1 MPHTRR
7 IRFYDIINEGTK
19 LLLNSENLSQT
30 IDVFLTVI
38 REETGVDRIYIFKE
52 KTGEQG
58 ESLID
63 QIHEVCAEGI
73 EPQIDNPDLSNFPWI
88 DYTPRWVNHFNES
101 LPIVGHI
108 ADYPEDERAILEPQD
123 IQSLLAVPI
132 RFKKR
137 LMGFI
142 GFDSVR
148 ERRDWD
154 EHEISLLQSVAS
166 VIGALWQ
173 REEKETETRAAYER
187 LQQSEETFRVFAEN
201 LSDAIWIRKLGTGE
215 AIFQNKATEAIY
227 GVSPEDYVSDANGF
241 LDFIPEE
248 DRPRI
253 YAKHQEYLKGKP
265 FEEEHR
271 IRRKDGEVRWVS
283 AKGFRI
289 QSSNGPDLLAGVV
302 RDVTER
308 KRVLSEVTKARDK
321 AEELSRLKTAL
332 LTSIS
337 HEFRTPVTGI
347 VGFAS
352 LLRDNL
358 QHDPKGLEYLTFI
371 ENSVTRLSN
380 TLEAIMEYSVI
391 DSKNVE
397 NFPRAIQIS
406 KALSDYIDTY
416 RSKAHAK
423 DLYLQVEWPAKDSII
438 VDPVILKIILKHLLD
453 NSIKFTSVGGIRLL
467 MAVEAGELV
476 MTVRDSGIGIPKA
489 MMSSIFEVFRQGSEG
504 MSRMFEGNGLG
515 LSIVNKY
522 IDYLNGS
529 VTVDSVEGEYTTFT
543 IRIPVTV
550 VEQAGE
556 APKSDFKRIL
566 YIEDDAMIQM
576 LAKRSLTRYD
586 VVTYFSA
593 ESALEHIVNDSYDA
607 VMLDVNL
614 GGGMNGV
621 SLCKL
626 IRLLPNF
633 KNVPIAA
640 ITASGLDPDE
650 SYYQA
655 GFTHYLPKP
664 FDSNQLIAFVDDMVR
679 STVPIQ

>member
-1 MPHTRR
+1 MPHSQR
-7 IRFYDIINEGTK
+7 ILFYDMINEGTK

-30 IDVFLTVI
+30 IDVFLSVV
-38 REETGVDRIYIFKE
+38 RDETGVDRIYIFRE
-52 KTGEQG
+52 KTGDQG
-58 ESLID
+58 ESLVD

-73 EPQIDNPDLSNFPWI
+73 EPQIDNPDLSNFPWM

-154 EHEISLLQSVAS
+154 ETEISLLQSVAS

-173 REEKETETRAAYER
+173 REEKETETRAAYEQ

-215 AIFQNKATEAIY
+215 AIFQNKATETIY
-227 GVSPEDYVSDANGF
+227 GVSPEEYASDANGF

-265 FEEEHR
+265 FDEEHR
-271 IRRKDGEVRWVS
+271 IRRKDGEIRWVN

-289 QSSNGPDLLAGVV
+289 SSSNGPDLLAGVV

-332 LTSIS
+332 MTSIS

-358 QHDPKGLEYLTFI
+358 QNDPKGLEYLTFI

-406 KALSDYIDTY
+406 KTLSDYIDSY

-423 DLYLQVEWPAKDSII
+423 DLYLQVEWPTQDSIV

-467 MAVEAGELV
+467 MTVEAGELV
-476 MTVRDSGIGIPKA
+476 MTVRDSGIGIPKD
-489 MMSSIFEVFRQGSEG
+489 MMTNIFEVFRQGSEG

-522 IDYLNGS
+522 VDYLNGA
-529 VTVDSVEGEYTTFT
+529 VTVDSVEGEYTIFT

-576 LAKRSLTRYD
+576 LAKRSLSRYD

-593 ESALEHIVNDSYDA
+593 ESALEHIVNETFDA

-633 KNVPIAA
+633 KNIPIAA

-679 STVPIQ
+679 SIVPIQ

>member
-7 IRFYDIINEGTK
+7 IRFYDMINEGTK

-30 IDVFLTVI
+30 IDVFLSVI
-38 REETGVDRIYIFKE
+38 RDETDVDRIYIFKE
-52 KTGEQG
+52 KTGPDGQ
-58 ESLID
+58 SLID

-73 EPQIDNPDLSNFPWI
+73 EPQLDNPDLSNFPWI
-88 DYTPRWVNHFNES
+88 DYTPRWVNNFNEA

-108 ADYPEDERAILEPQD
+108 ADYPEDERAILEPQE

-148 ERRDWD
+148 HRRDWD

-173 REEKETETRAAYER
+173 REDKEAETRAAYER

-201 LSDAIWIRKLGTGE
+201 LSDAIWIRKMGTGE
-215 AIFQNKATEAIY
+215 AIFQNKATETIY
-227 GVSPEDYVSDANGF
+227 GVSPEEYASDANGF

-253 YAKHQEYLKGKP
+253 YAKHQDYLKGKP

-271 IRRKDGEVRWVS
+271 IRRKDGEMRWVS

-289 QSSNGPDLLAGVV
+289 SSSNGPDLLAGVV
-302 RDVTER
+302 RDITER

-332 LTSIS
+332 MTSIS

-406 KALSDYIDTY
+406 KALSDYIDQY

-423 DLYLQVEWPAKDSII
+423 DLYLQVEWPKQDSII

-467 MAVEAGELV
+467 LSVESGDLV
-476 MTVRDSGIGIPKA
+476 LTVRDSGIGIPKA

-504 MSRMFEGNGLG
+504 MSRLFEGNGLG

-522 IDYLNGS
+522 VDYLNGS
-529 VTVDSVEGEYTTFT
+529 VSVDSVEGEYTTFT

-593 ESALEHIVNDSYDA
+593 ESALEHIVNDTYDA

-633 KNVPIAA
+633 KTVPIAA

-679 STVPIQ
+679 SSVPIQ

>member
-1 MPHTRR
+1 MPHNKR

-52 KTGEQG
+52 KTGPQG

-63 QIHEVCAEGI
+63 QINEVCAEGI
-73 EPQIDNPDLSNFPWI
+73 EPQLDNPDLSNFPWTE
-88 DYTPRWVNHFNES
+88 YTPRWVNEFNES
-101 LPIVGHI
+101 RPIVGHI

-154 EHEISLLQSVAS
+154 EHEITLLQSVAS

-201 LSDAIWIRKLGTGE
+201 LSDAIWIRKLETGE
-215 AIFQNKATEAIY
+215 AIFQNRATETIY
-227 GVSPEDYVSDANGF
+227 GVSPEEYVSDANGF

-289 QSSNGPDLLAGVV
+289 SSSTGPDLLAGVV
-302 RDVTER
+302 RDITER

-358 QHDPKGLEYLTFI
+358 QNDPKGLEYLTFI

-406 KALSDYIDTY
+406 KALSDHIDQY

-423 DLYLQVEWPAKDSII
+423 DLYLQVEWPSHDNII

-453 NSIKFTSVGGIRLL
+453 NSIKFTSVGGIRVLFKI
-467 MAVEAGELV
+467 EGGELLISV
-476 MTVRDSGIGIPKA
+476 KDSGIGIPKA

-522 IDYLNGS
+522 VDYLNGS
-529 VTVDSVEGEYTTFT
+529 VTVDSQEGEQTTFT
-543 IRIPVTV
+543 VRLPVTV
-550 VEQAGE
+550 VEQSGE
-556 APKSDFKRIL
+556 VPKSDFKRVL

-593 ESALEHIVNDSYDA
+593 ESALEHIVNEKFDA

-614 GGGMNGV
+614 GGGMTGV
-621 SLCKL
+621 AMCKL
-626 IRLLPNF
+626 IRMLPNF

-679 STVPIQ
+679 SEVQSN

>member
-1 MPHTRR
+1 
-7 IRFYDIINEGTK
+7 
-19 LLLNSENLSQT
+19 
-30 IDVFLTVI
+30 
-38 REETGVDRIYIFKE
+38 
-52 KTGEQG
+52 
-58 ESLID
+58 
-63 QIHEVCAEGI
+63 
-73 EPQIDNPDLSNFPWI
+73 
-88 DYTPRWVNHFNES
+88 
-101 LPIVGHI
+101 
-108 ADYPEDERAILEPQD
+108 
-123 IQSLLAVPI
+123 
-132 RFKKR
+132 
-137 LMGFI
+137 
-142 GFDSVR
+142 
-148 ERRDWD
+148 
-154 EHEISLLQSVAS
+154 
-166 VIGALWQ
+166 LWQ
-173 REEKETETRAAYER
+173 RDDRELEMRAAYER

-201 LSDAIWIRKLGTGE
+201 LSDAIWIRKLETGE
-215 AIFQNKATEAIY
+215 AIFQNKATETIY
-227 GVSPEDYVSDANGF
+227 GVSAEDYVKDANGF
-241 LDFIPEE
+241 MDFIPEE
-248 DRPRI
+248 DRPKV

-271 IRRKDGEVRWVS
+271 IRRNDGEIRWVN

-289 QSSNGPDLLAGVV
+289 TSKTGPDLLAGVV

-308 KRVLSEVTKARDK
+308 KRVLTEVTKARDK

-332 LTSIS
+332 MTSIS

-397 NFPRAIQIS
+397 NFPRAIQVS
-406 KALSDYIDTY
+406 KALSDYIDQY

-423 DLYLQVEWPAKDSII
+423 DLYLQVEWPKHDSII

-467 MAVEAGELV
+467 FNVEGSELV
-476 MTVRDSGIGIPKA
+476 FSVRDSGIGIPKA

-529 VTVDSVEGEYTTFT
+529 VTVDSVEGEHTTFT

-550 VEQAGE
+550 VENTTE
-556 APKSDFKRIL
+556 SPKSDYKRIL
-566 YIEDDAMIQM
+566 HIEDDAMIQM

-593 ESALEHIVNDSYDA
+593 ESALEHIVNEKFDA
-607 VMLDVNL
+607 VLLDVNL
-614 GGGMNGV
+614 GGGMSGV

-626 IRLLPNF
+626 IRLLPAF
-633 KNVPIAA
+633 KHIPIAA

-664 FDSNQLIAFVDDMVR
+664 FDSNQLIAFVDDLVR
-679 STVPIQ
+679 TDVPTN

>member
-7 IRFYDIINEGTK
+7 IRFYDMINEGTK
-19 LLLNSENLSQT
+19 LLLNSENLSES
-30 IDVFLTVI
+30 IDVFLTRI

-52 KTGEQG
+52 KTGEHG

-63 QIHEVCAEGI
+63 QIHEVCADGV
-73 EPQIDNPDLSNFPWI
+73 EPQLENPDLSNFPWS
-88 DYTPRWVNHFNES
+88 DYTPRWIQQFSES
-101 LPIVGHI
+101 KPIVGHI
-108 ADYPEDERAILEPQD
+108 VDYPEDERAILDPQN
-123 IQSLLAVPI
+123 ILSLLAVPI

-142 GFDSVR
+142 GFDSVK

-154 EHEISLLQSVAS
+154 ENEISLLESVAS

-173 REEKETETRAAYER
+173 REEKETETRLAYEQ
-187 LQQSEETFRVFAEN
+187 LQQSEATFRVFAEN
-201 LSDAIWIRKLGTGE
+201 LSDAIWIRKMGTGE
-215 AIFQNKATEAIY
+215 AIFQNKATETIY
-227 GVSPEDYVSDANGF
+227 GVSPEEYVSDANGF

-253 YAKHQEYLKGKP
+253 FAKHQDYLTGKP
-265 FEEEHR
+265 FDEEHR
-271 IRRKDGEVRWVS
+271 IRRKDGEIRWVS
-283 AKGFRI
+283 AKGFKI
-289 QSSNGPDLLAGVV
+289 HSSNGPDLLAGVV
-302 RDVTER
+302 RDITER

-358 QHDPKGLEYLTFI
+358 QHDPKGLEYLDFI
-371 ENSVTRLSN
+371 EDSVTRLSN

-397 NFPRAIQIS
+397 NFPRAIQVN
-406 KALSDYIDTY
+406 KTLFDHIDHY
-416 RSKAHAK
+416 RHKAHAK
-423 DLYLQVEWPAKDSII
+423 DLYLQVEWPSHDSIV

-467 MAVEAGELV
+467 MSVEGGELV
-476 MTVRDSGIGIPKA
+476 MSVRDTGIGIPKA
-489 MMSSIFEVFRQGSEG
+489 MMTSIFDVFRQGSEG

-522 IDYLNGS
+522 VEYLNGS
-529 VTVDSVEGEYTTFT
+529 ILVDSVEGEYTTFT
-543 IRIPVTV
+543 VRLPVTI
-550 VEQAGE
+550 VEEAGDT
-556 APKSDFKRIL
+556 PKSDFKRVL

-576 LAKRSLTRYD
+576 LVKRSLTRYD

-593 ESALEHIVNDSYDA
+593 ESALEQIVDENFDA

-633 KNVPIAA
+633 KDIPIAA
-640 ITASGLDPDE
+640 ITASGLDPEE

-664 FDSNQLIAFVDDMVR
+664 FDSNQLLAFVDDMVR
-679 STVPIQ
+679 SSLPTH

>member
-1 MPHTRR
+1 MPHQKR

-52 KTGEQG
+52 KKGPDG

-63 QIHEVCAEGI
+63 QINEVCAEGI
-73 EPQIDNPDLSNFPWI
+73 EPQLDNPDLSNFPWI
-88 DYTPRWVNHFNES
+88 DQTPRWVKEFNES
-101 LPIVGHI
+101 RPVVGHI
-108 ADYPEDERAILEPQD
+108 ADYPEEERAILEPQD

-132 RFKKR
+132 RFKQT

-148 ERRDWD
+148 ERREWD
-154 EHEISLLQSVAS
+154 ETEISLLQSVAS

-173 REEKETETRAAYER
+173 REEKENETRAAYER

-201 LSDAIWIRKLGTGE
+201 LSDAIWIRKLETGE
-215 AIFQNKATEAIY
+215 AIFQNRATETIY

-241 LDFIPEE
+241 LDFIPDE

-271 IRRKDGEVRWVS
+271 IRRKDGEVRWVKV
-283 AKGFRI
+283 KGFRI
-289 QSSNGPDLLAGVV
+289 SSSTGSDLLAGVV
-302 RDVTER
+302 RDITER

-358 QHDPKGLEYLTFI
+358 HNDPKGLEYLSFI

-406 KALSDYIDTY
+406 KVLSDHIDQY

-423 DLYLQVEWPAKDSII
+423 DLYLQVEWPKHDNII

-453 NSIKFTSVGGIRLL
+453 NSIKFTSVGGIRVSFE
-467 MAVEAGELV
+467 VEGGELV
-476 MTVRDSGIGIPKA
+476 LTVKDSGIGIPNA

-529 VTVDSVEGEYTTFT
+529 LTVDSHEGEQTTFKV
-543 IRIPVTV
+543 RVPVTV
-550 VEQAGE
+550 VDQLGE
-556 APKSDFKRIL
+556 GSKSDYKRVL

-576 LAKRSLTRYD
+576 LAKRSLIRYD
-586 VVTYFSA
+586 VVTYSSA
-593 ESALEHIVNDSYDA
+593 ESALEHIVNEKFDA
-607 VMLDVNL
+607 VLLDVNL
-614 GGGMNGV
+614 GGGMTGV
-621 SLCKL
+621 AMCKV
-626 IRLLPNF
+626 IRMLPNF
-633 KNVPIAA
+633 KHVPIAA
-640 ITASGLDPDE
+640 ITSSGLDPDE

-679 STVPIQ
+679 SEDPPS

>member
-1 MPHTRR
+1 MPHTKH
-7 IRFYDIINEGTK
+7 IRFYDIINEGVK

-38 REETGVDRIYIFKE
+38 LEETGVDRIYIFKE
-52 KTGEQG
+52 KTGPQG

-63 QIHEVCAEGI
+63 QVHEVCAEGI
-73 EPQIDNPDLSNFPWI
+73 EPQLDNPDLSNFPWI
-88 DYTPRWVNHFNES
+88 DYTPRWVNEFNES
-101 LPIVGHI
+101 RPIVGHI
-108 ADYPEDERAILEPQD
+108 ADYPEDERAILEPQE

-132 RFKKR
+132 QFKKR

-148 ERRDWD
+148 TRRDWD
-154 EHEISLLQSVAS
+154 QHEIDLLQSASS

-173 REEKETETRAAYER
+173 REEKETETRAAYEQLR
-187 LQQSEETFRVFAEN
+187 QSEETFRVFAEN

-215 AIFQNKATEAIY
+215 AIFQNRATETIY
-227 GVSPEDYVSDANGF
+227 GVSPEEYVSDANGF

-271 IRRKDGEVRWVS
+271 IRRKDGEVRWVK

-289 QSSNGPDLLAGVV
+289 SSSNGPDLLAGVV

-347 VGFAS
+347 IGFAS

-358 QHDPKGLEYLTFI
+358 QNDPKGLEYLSFI

-397 NFPRAIQIS
+397 NFPRAVQIS
-406 KALSDYIDTY
+406 KSLSDYIDQY
-416 RSKAHAK
+416 RNRAHAK
-423 DLYLQVEWPAKDSII
+423 DLYLQVEWPTQESVI
-438 VDPVILKIILKHLLD
+438 VDPVILKIMLKHLLD
-453 NSIKFTSVGGIRLL
+453 NSIKFTSVGGIRIQFK
-467 MAVEAGELV
+467 VENSELV
-476 MTVRDSGIGIPKA
+476 LSVRDSGIGIPKA
-489 MMSSIFEVFRQGSEG
+489 MMTSIFEVFRQGSEG
-504 MSRMFEGNGLG
+504 MSRLFEGNGLG

-522 IDYLNGS
+522 VEYLNGS
-529 VTVDSVEGEYTTFT
+529 MMVDSVEGEFTQFT
-543 IRIPVTV
+543 IKIPVTV
-550 VEQAGE
+550 VEPAVDV
-556 APKSDFKRIL
+556 PKSDFKRIL
-566 YIEDDAMIQM
+566 YIEDDSMIQL

-586 VVTYFSA
+586 VVTYFNA
-593 ESALEHIVNDSYDA
+593 ETALEHIVNETFDA
-607 VMLDVNL
+607 ILLDVNL

-626 IRLLPNF
+626 IRMLPNF
-633 KNVPIAA
+633 KTVPIAA

-679 STVPIQ
+679 VDVPS

>member
-1 MPHTRR
+1 M
-7 IRFYDIINEGTK
+7 INEGTK

-52 KTGEQG
+52 KTGPQG

-63 QIHEVCAEGI
+63 QINEVCAEGI
-73 EPQIDNPDLSNFPWI
+73 EPQIDNPDLSNFPWV
-88 DYTPRWVNHFNES
+88 DYTPRWYNQFNES

-137 LMGFI
+137 LMGFV
-142 GFDSVR
+142 GLDSVR

-173 REEKETETRAAYER
+173 REEKEAETRAAYER
-187 LQQSEETFRVFAEN
+187 VQQSEETFRVFAEN

-215 AIFQNKATEAIY
+215 AIFQNKATETIY
-227 GVSPEDYVSDANGF
+227 GVSPEDYASDANGF

-271 IRRKDGEVRWVS
+271 IRRKDGEIRWVN

-289 QSSNGPDLLAGVV
+289 HSSNGPDLLAGVV

-332 LTSIS
+332 MTSIS

-397 NFPRAIQIS
+397 NFPRAIQVS
-406 KALSDYIDTY
+406 KALSDYVDQY

-423 DLYLQVEWPAKDSII
+423 DLYLQVEWPSHDAIV

-453 NSIKFTSVGGIRLL
+453 NSIKFTSVGGIRIVFK
-467 MAVEAGELV
+467 VEGGELV
-476 MTVRDSGIGIPKA
+476 LSVKDSGIGIPKA

-529 VTVDSVEGEYTTFT
+529 VSVDSVEGEQTTFT

-550 VEQAGE
+550 IEQSGE
-556 APKSDFKRIL
+556 SPKSDFKRIL

-607 VMLDVNL
+607 VLLDVNL
-614 GGGMNGV
+614 GGGMSGV
-621 SLCKL
+621 ALCKL
-626 IRLLPNF
+626 IRLLPNL
-633 KNVPIAA
+633 KTVPIAA

-655 GFTHYLPKP
+655 GFSHYLPKP

-679 STVPIQ
+679 TEVQSN

>member
-1 MPHTRR
+1 
-7 IRFYDIINEGTK
+7 
-19 LLLNSENLSQT
+19 
-30 IDVFLTVI
+30 
-38 REETGVDRIYIFKE
+38 
-52 KTGEQG
+52 
-58 ESLID
+58 
-63 QIHEVCAEGI
+63 
-73 EPQIDNPDLSNFPWI
+73 
-88 DYTPRWVNHFNES
+88 
-101 LPIVGHI
+101 
-108 ADYPEDERAILEPQD
+108 
-123 IQSLLAVPI
+123 
-132 RFKKR
+132 
-137 LMGFI
+137 
-142 GFDSVR
+142 
-148 ERRDWD
+148 
-154 EHEISLLQSVAS
+154 
-166 VIGALWQ
+166 
-173 REEKETETRAAYER
+173 
-187 LQQSEETFRVFAEN
+187 
-201 LSDAIWIRKLGTGE
+201 
-215 AIFQNKATEAIY
+215 
-227 GVSPEDYVSDANGF
+227 
-241 LDFIPEE
+241 
-248 DRPRI
+248 
-253 YAKHQEYLKGKP
+253 
-265 FEEEHR
+265 
-271 IRRKDGEVRWVS
+271 
-283 AKGFRI
+283 
-289 QSSNGPDLLAGVV
+289 
-302 RDVTER
+302 
-308 KRVLSEVTKARDK
+308 
-321 AEELSRLKTAL
+321 
-332 LTSIS
+332 
-337 HEFRTPVTGI
+337 TGI

-358 QHDPKGLEYLTFI
+358 MHDPKGLEYLTFI

-406 KALSDYIDTY
+406 KTLSDYIDTY

-423 DLYLQVEWPAKDSII
+423 DLYLQVEWPTHDSIV

-467 MAVEAGELV
+467 MTVEAGDFV
-476 MTVRDSGIGIPKA
+476 MTVRDSGIGIPKD

-522 IDYLNGS
+522 VDYLNGA

-593 ESALEHIVNDSYDA
+593 ESALEHIVNEKYDA

-633 KNVPIAA
+633 KNIPIAA

-679 STVPIQ
+679 SIVPIQ